1 MNFILLHLLTFA
13 FVLLALLAITARSL
27 IFLTSFLI
35 AIFIYANDFIFSTI
49 EIGSII
55 SLSFLPGILLFQKDP
70 NSSQSVECLE
80 NKGKFNPWFIS
91 GFSDGESCFSIYIG
105 NSKSN
110 ITGWSIKIIFQIQ
123 LHSKDLPL
131 LLEIQSFFNGVGII
145 NKESNRNMVNYRVT
159 KIDDIV
165 NVIIPHFDNY
175 PLQSAKSID
184 YLLWKKCV
192 FLIASKEHLN
202 IAGLKKIV
210 GIKAALNLGLSEKLK
225 FAFPDV
231 TPIVRP
237 QYIAGNSLDPNW
249 VSGFITGE
257 GSFWVSISS
266 KGTITAAF
274 SIGLNE
280 RDHSLLILIRE
291 FFNCGYLYENPD
303 NNAVLY
309 ETKAISQLNN
319 FIIPHFN
326 KYQLSG
332 FKLHNYEIWCK
343 IVELIISK
351 SHLNPEGLNL
361 IIQLKSSLNNY
372 KLAGN

>member
-1 MNFILLHLLTFA
+1 MYFILLHLFTFA
-13 FVLLALLAITARSL
+13 FVLLALLAITARSF

-35 AIFIYANDFIFSTI
+35 AILIYANDFILSTI
-49 EIGSII
+49 EISSII
-55 SLSFLPGILLFQKDP
+55 TLSFVPGILLFQKDL
-70 NSSQSVECLE
+70 NSSQSVGCLD
-80 NKGKFNPWFIS
+80 NKEKLNPWFIT

-165 NVIIPHFDNY
+165 NVIIPHFDKY

-202 IAGLKKIV
+202 IAGLKKII
-210 GIKAALNLGLSEKLK
+210 GIKAVLNLGLSEKLK

-237 QYIAGNSLDPNW
+237 QYIAGNSLNPYW
-249 VSGFITGE
+249 ISGFITGE
-257 GSFWVSISS
+257 
-266 KGTITAAF
+266 F
-274 SIGLNE
+274 SPVQGIE
-280 RDHSLLILIRE
+280 
-291 FFNCGYLYENPD
+291 
-303 NNAVLY
+303 
-309 ETKAISQLNN
+309 
-319 FIIPHFN
+319 IIV
-326 KYQLSG
+326 K
-332 FKLHNYEIWCK
+332 
-343 IVELIISK
+343 
-351 SHLNPEGLNL
+351 
-361 IIQLKSSLNNY
+361 
-372 KLAGN
+372 